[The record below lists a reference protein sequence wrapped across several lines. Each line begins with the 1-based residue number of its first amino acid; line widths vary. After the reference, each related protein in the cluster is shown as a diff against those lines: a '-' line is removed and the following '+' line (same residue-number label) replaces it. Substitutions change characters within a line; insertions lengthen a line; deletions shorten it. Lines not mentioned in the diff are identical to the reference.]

1 MEREQCGRLVCGL
14 ARAPLERSADAAVQV
29 APPAATQVQVSP
41 VIAAGNES
49 AIVAPVTLEGPAL
62 ENVIV

>member
-1 MEREQCGRLVCGL
+1 MPERLPE
-14 ARAPLERSADAAVQV
+14 PLAAVQV
-29 APPAATQVQVSP
+29 APPAATQVQVSL

-49 AIVAPVTLEGPAL
+49 AIVAPVTLDGPAL